1 MTRAVMRLRCQVLRW
16 SRTEHAYQAKLAFI
30 ELAVFFLTI
39 FAALMVC
46 ASTYSPPP
54 LQQSDGGII
63 VTRYGDIHMITETR
77 HFTGTRRE
85 SISFTRKVYKDDDP
99 KQFFLV
105 GGGMI
110 TSKVGDFTL
119 VRAFA
124 LPPTRGGRWCSQLT
138 STWWPSLSQVEFEAE
153 NPDICFELEPW

>member
-1 MTRAVMRLRCQVLRW
+1 MTRAVMQLRKRVLRW
-16 SRTEHAYQAKLAFI
+16 SYSEHAYQAKLAFV
-30 ELAVFFLTI
+30 ELMAFFLTLLG
-39 FAALMVC
+39 ALMVY
-46 ASTYSPPP
+46 ASTYSPTP
-54 LQQSDGGII
+54 LQQHDGSITVI
-63 VTRYGDIHMITETR
+63 RYGDIQMVTETR

-85 SISFTRKVYKDDDP
+85 SISFTRKVYKDGDP
-99 KQFFLV
+99 NQFFLV

-110 TSKVGDFTL
+110 TSEIGEFTV

-124 LPPTRGGRWCSQLT
+124 IPPTRGGRWCSQLT